1 METMLSVLR
10 WATSRAG
17 KALCRRSNNYGCPQ
31 LGSALARRTGQ
42 AGRPDP
48 PLLPKG
54 SRRLNRGLPL
64 PPSLR
69 PFKFTC
75 FIELAFHVLGH
86 ARHETRVNI
95 DGFVPCEY
103 GMFYTK
109 ASPKARPQLKTHH
122 LLRFVD
128 ATEMTADEF
137 LDTELRNAHLTEHR
151 LNTNSL
157 VLSSLSLILFM
168 QPQKSCYVK
177 VGWFRTLILFNFR
190 SLSPLF

>member
-17 KALCRRSNNYGCPQ
+17 KALCVGGRIITAAPNWV
-31 LGSALARRTGQ
+31 ALW
-42 AGRPDP
+42 
-48 PLLPKG
+48 
-54 SRRLNRGLPL
+54 NRGLPL